1 MTTVTMTAEEADALF
16 EAAEFARK
24 NSWHTNHLGDRLK
37 NLNSAVRKLRR
48 ATTIHIEQE
57 KD

>member
-1 MTTVTMTAEEADALF
+1 MSTEILTSEEAEALF

-24 NSWHTNHLGDRLK
+24 NSWNSNHLGDRLTT
-37 NLNSAVRKLRR
+37 LNRAVRKLRR
-48 ATTIHIEQE
+48 ATALHIEPE